1 MNLPKQFTDKMKRLL
16 GTEFESFTKS
26 FSLPAQKG
34 VTLNTSRLDRKTF
47 ESIADFE
54 YERLPFVDN
63 GYKVGSFRFAMHVLN
78 HLGVI
83 YSQEPSAMYPVELL
97 DVKPNDICL
106 DVCASPGG
114 KSIQILEKLNNTGLL
129 ISNEIVYSRAKI
141 LDENISKMGFENS
154 IITCESTETL
164 KTLSMQF
171 DKILVDAPCGAE
183 GMMRKSNFDMFD
195 YNPNMIPANADRQLE
210 ILNNIKGLLKT
221 SGTLVYSTCTYDI
234 LENENVIARFL
245 KDNPDFEIVK
255 NDKFRSVLRSG
266 IKIDNYATEYG
277 YRIYP
282 HLNLGEGQFMIALKK
297 IGESEPE
304 IYSKKTSIKRMVE
317 LSANELKIVK
327 DTLKCF
333 KLDNPHFLKKED
345 DIYLAPKI
353 TVNLKNLSVITLGV
367 LVGTLQKN
375 ILKISHEFYHT
386 CGVYCENKLELSLE
400 QVQKYL
406 HGDEL
411 DTDLANGTT
420 IIVTYL
426 NCVLG
431 GGKVVNGKI
440 KNYYKKN
447 LRI

>member
-1 MNLPKQFTDKMKRLL
+1 
-16 GTEFESFTKS
+16 
-26 FSLPAQKG
+26 
-34 VTLNTSRLDRKTF
+34 
-47 ESIADFE
+47 
-54 YERLPFVDN
+54 
-63 GYKVGSFRFAMHVLN
+63 
-78 HLGVI
+78 
-83 YSQEPSAMYPVELL
+83 
-97 DVKPNDICL
+97 
-106 DVCASPGG
+106 
-114 KSIQILEKLNNTGLL
+114 
-129 ISNEIVYSRAKI
+129 
-141 LDENISKMGFENS
+141 
-154 IITCESTETL
+154 
-164 KTLSMQF
+164 
-171 DKILVDAPCGAE
+171 
-183 GMMRKSNFDMFD
+183 
-195 YNPNMIPANADRQLE
+195 
-210 ILNNIKGLLKT
+210 
-221 SGTLVYSTCTYDI
+221 
-234 LENENVIARFL
+234 
-245 KDNPDFEIVK
+245 
-255 NDKFRSVLRSG
+255 
-266 IKIDNYATEYG
+266 
-277 YRIYP
+277 
-282 HLNLGEGQFMIALKK
+282 
-297 IGESEPE
+297 
-304 IYSKKTSIKRMVE
+304 MVE